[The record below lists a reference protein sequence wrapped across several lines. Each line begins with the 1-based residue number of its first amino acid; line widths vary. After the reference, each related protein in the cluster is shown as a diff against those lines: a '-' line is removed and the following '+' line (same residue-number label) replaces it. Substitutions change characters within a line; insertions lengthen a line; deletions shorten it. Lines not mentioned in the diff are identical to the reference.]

1 MGIVFNATFNNLSVI
16 SSLSVLLM
24 DDTGVLE
31 KTTDLSQVTD
41 KLYHIMLYRVHLGW
55 AGFELSTLVVI
66 AIDWIVY
73 IHILSYLLYD
83 YYRNNIMS
91 VVVNEEVFGGGGTIP
106 PSALSL
112 PLSNPSHTLSSS
124 SCLHPLFPSPFI
136 SSFELIFHSSKITT
150 WKLSWFLKTRG
161 WLRFRESSN
170 WSYLTFNKHHL
181 KTTTKHWRYI
191 SLILVSH
198 FEYSW

>member
-1 MGIVFNATFNNLSVI
+1 VLGIVFNATFNNLSVI

-41 KLYHIMLYRVHLGW
+41 KLYHIMLNRVHLAW

-66 AIDWIVY
+66 GTDWIVY

-91 VVVNEEVFGGGGTIP
+91 VVVNEEVFGGRGHYPTFR
-106 PSALSL
+106 
-112 PLSNPSHTLSSS
+112 PLSATFQSISHPFFILLSSS
-124 SCLHPLFPSPFI
+124 V
-136 SSFELIFHSSKITT
+136 
-150 WKLSWFLKTRG
+150 
-161 WLRFRESSN
+161 
-170 WSYLTFNKHHL
+170 
-181 KTTTKHWRYI
+181 I
-191 SLILVSH
+191 SLPIYFKLRNNFSQ
-198 FEYSW
+198 